1 MQVPGGGERRAGGR
15 GGKRARRGEREQ
27 TSIGARN
34 GERELTTQK
43 RADGNH
49 TSLTNVGSFIT
60 FFCLNIDYVEE
71 FAIFMECKFSQGHDG
86 PSLVVKGKK
95 VSKAP
100 ISHKLGF
107 SN

>member
-49 TSLTNVGSFIT
+49 TSLTNVGIFIP
-60 FFCLNIDYVEE
+60 FFVSILIYVEE
-71 FAIFMECKFSQGHDG
+71 FTILTEMKQNG
-86 PSLVVKGKK
+86 SL
-95 VSKAP
+95 
-100 ISHKLGF
+100 
-107 SN
+107 